1 MWGSRGRE
9 RIEHRALTEGL
20 GLAAGDAQALAVE
33 AVEANTRL
41 VEINARLLVQA
52 ETHLWIIGLMTV
64 AGSCAGIAFCL
75 DIANVHSSWQAAGYG
90 ASYLLV
96 IASGVL
102 IKVKNGS
109 GPLWKRNVET
119 VKDNLLLTA
128 GVIVVGLLFAYFKV
142 PH

>member
-1 MWGSRGRE
+1 MWGSWRRE
-9 RIEHRALTEGL
+9 RIEHLALTEAL
-20 GLAAGDAQALAVE
+20 GSAAGDAHALAVE

-41 VEINARLLVQA
+41 VEMNAHLLVRA

-64 AGSCAGIAFCL
+64 AGSCAGIAFGL
-75 DIANVHSSWQAAGYG
+75 DIADVHSGWQGSGYA

-109 GPLWKRNVET
+109 GPLWNEMSRR
-119 VKDNLLLTA
+119 
-128 GVIVVGLLFAYFKV
+128 
-142 PH
+142 